1 MLCLQK
7 QLSFLEKLLFAT
19 QLVFNKHKKH
29 DKAKY
34 FLTDNMKVTNKTQ
47 EEFLTQLDGESIIIK
62 SKELKI
68 SIKKGALNILVP

>member
-1 MLCLQK
+1 
-7 QLSFLEKLLFAT
+7 
-19 QLVFNKHKKH
+19 
-29 DKAKY
+29 
-34 FLTDNMKVTNKTQ
+34 MKVTNKTQ